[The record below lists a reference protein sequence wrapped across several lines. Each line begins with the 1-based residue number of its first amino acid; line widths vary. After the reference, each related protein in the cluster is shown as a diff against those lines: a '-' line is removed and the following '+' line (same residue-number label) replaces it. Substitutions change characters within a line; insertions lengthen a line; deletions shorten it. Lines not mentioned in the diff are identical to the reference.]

1 MFESLPASGNVLIGT
16 AATLAIVHTV
26 LGIDHSLPFVALGRA
41 RGWTLRRTLA
51 ITSVCGLGHVASSVV
66 IGIAGIGLG
75 VAADSMLWLESA
87 RGELAAALLI
97 GFGLAYTAWAIWRR
111 LRRRAHSHVHA
122 HPDGTVHSHPHTH
135 EGEHLHPHDAGRRL
149 TVWTLFIVFL
159 LGPCEPLIPLMVVPA
174 VAGDWLLVAAVVTV
188 FGLLTVAAMI
198 VTVAL
203 AYRGLGL
210 ARVGGIGRY
219 GDALAGVIVA
229 ASGAAVLWLG
239 L

>member
-97 GFGLAYTAWAIWRR
+97 GFGLAYAAWAIWRR

-122 HPDGTVHSHPHTH
+122 HPHTH
-135 EGEHLHPHDAGRRL
+135 EGEHLHPHNAGRRL